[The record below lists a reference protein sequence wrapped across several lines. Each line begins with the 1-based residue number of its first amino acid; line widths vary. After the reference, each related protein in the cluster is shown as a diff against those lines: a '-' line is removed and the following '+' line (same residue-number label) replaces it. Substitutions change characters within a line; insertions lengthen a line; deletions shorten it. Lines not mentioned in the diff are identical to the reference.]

1 MTAFFTKL
9 FRFVIYIS
17 SKYNIDSSHDL
28 SHSLAVLNFANK
40 IYEKEQY
47 VFPPLKHQEKIIYS
61 AAILHDMCD
70 KKYIKPETGKSE
82 IDRLLISAGVLPIE
96 RRAVIDIVDTMSY
109 SKVITSGFPYHGEYQ
124 RAYHIVREADLM
136 AAYDFDRCMV
146 YKMQQ
151 NDLGD
156 LEIAFEDAENLF
168 HNRVFKHEERKLLTT
183 SYAQEMHPVLMK
195 DAELRMESWR
205 NVIRQTKRLPK

>member
-9 FRFVIYIS
+9 FRFVISMS

-47 VFPPLKHQEKIIYS
+47 IFPPLKHQEKVVYS
-61 AAILHDMCD
+61 AAVLHDMCD
-70 KKYIKPETGKSE
+70 KKYVDPEIGKSE
-82 IDRLLISAGVLPIE
+82 IENLLGSAGMLPIE

-124 RAYHIVREADLM
+124 RAYHIVREADLL
-136 AAYDFDRCMV
+136 AGYDFDRCMV
-146 YKMQQ
+146 YKMQK
-151 NDLGD
+151 NGLGD
-156 LEIAFEDAENLF
+156 LSIAFEDAENLF
-168 HNRVFKHEERKLLTT
+168 HERVFKHEVRKLFTT
-183 SYAQEMHPVLMK
+183 DYAQEMHPILMK
-195 DAELRMESWR
+195 DAQIRIESWR
-205 NVIRQTKRLPK
+205 NILGRTKRLPK